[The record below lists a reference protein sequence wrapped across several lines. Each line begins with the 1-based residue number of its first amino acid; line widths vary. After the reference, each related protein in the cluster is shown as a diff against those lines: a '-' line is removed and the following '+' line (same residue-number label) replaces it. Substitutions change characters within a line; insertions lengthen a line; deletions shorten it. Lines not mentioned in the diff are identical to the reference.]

1 MKTTNLKPNQ
11 KLINLD
17 RDKLIVHPQA
27 EQALIIWQR
36 LRLSSSSVSIRYLDK
51 FYCPPIRVIKNSSDT
66 YYFINDFER
75 VNDLLRVRDVDSYP
89 CLVTPESIKDI
100 QMLAWAE
107 VVQLVNL
114 KNINHPDL
122 FKALKQKAPSS
133 VICKLMR
140 IDILSVESYCK
151 FAGIKK
157 ANFEYQQ
164 CRKAIQNNVIG
175 IPKNMDWL
183 VN

>member
-1 MKTTNLKPNQ
+1 
-11 KLINLD
+11 
-17 RDKLIVHPQA
+17 
-27 EQALIIWQR
+27 
-36 LRLSSSSVSIRYLDK
+36 
-51 FYCPPIRVIKNSSDT
+51 
-66 YYFINDFER
+66 
-75 VNDLLRVRDVDSYP
+75 
-89 CLVTPESIKDI
+89 
-100 QMLAWAE
+100 MLAWAE

-140 IDILSVESYCK
+140 IDVLSVESYCK

-157 ANFEYQQ
+157 TNFEYQQ
-164 CRKAIQNNVIG
+164 SRKAIQNDVIG

>member
-1 MKTTNLKPNQ
+1 MKNANLKPTQ
-11 KLINLD
+11 KLVDLNKT
-17 RDKLIVHPQA
+17 KLLIHPQA
-27 EQALIIWQR
+27 ESALSVWQR
-36 LRLSSSSVSIRYLDK
+36 LRFSTSSINIEYLDN
-51 FYCPPIRVIKNSSDT
+51 FYCPPIRVTKNSCNT
-66 YYFINDFER
+66 LFFINDFKR
-75 VNDLLRVRDVDSYP
+75 VDEILRLQSMDSYP
-89 CLVTPESIKDI
+89 CLITPESIKDI

-157 ANFEYQQ
+157 TNFEYQQ
-164 CRKAIQNNVIG
+164 CRKAIQNDVIG